1 MNRARLVRENK
12 PFAVWDLLVYAVIAA
27 LLVVLFLVFV
37 VFDVFG
43 TDSARGIRVQVNDE
57 IVYTYVFGDGG
68 TVAQGWEDR
77 VEERTDGS
85 LLLVRITTDDGWNE
99 IAVDE
104 EGQTAVMRDADCSL
118 RKDRHAR
125 DRRRRKRDHM
135 YSSRPEGAAAC
146 RRGYFCTFCRLN
158 SVENLST
165 KAMILTIQNFAN
177 ISFEKSYPQKNV
189 RSAKKC
195 RIRQKNPLLKG
206 KRSKKLST
214 VLFFVWRTVFIAEKP
229 LTNTLE
235 SRIIAW

>member
-99 IAVDE
+99 IAIDE

-118 RKDRHAR
+118 RKD
-125 DRRRRKRDHM
+125 
-135 YSSRPEGAAAC
+135 
-146 RRGYFCTFCRLN
+146 CTAMRAIGDGG
-158 SVENLST
+158 SVITCIPHGLKVLPLAGED
-165 KAMILTIQNFAN
+165 
-177 ISFEKSYPQKNV
+177 ISAPSV
-189 RSAKKC
+189 
-195 RIRQKNPLLKG
+195 G
-206 KRSKKLST
+206 
-214 VLFFVWRTVFIAEKP
+214 
-229 LTNTLE
+229 
-235 SRIIAW
+235 